1 MALKQVI
8 WSLDD
13 YKELPPSKLDKEAEL
28 EDLLCEHIE
37 IIDPNLLFIGH
48 QIYVEGHPLDI
59 LCLDGDQNTV
69 IIELKKDRTPREVT
83 AQILDYA
90 SCVSKYSYQTLYE
103 KCKEK
108 SIEID
113 KAFYDKFGYELEPE
127 SENGFNSSTRMIIV
141 AASMDSSTERIV
153 NYLNE
158 MGIDINILFFKVF
171 EIDGKRLLSRAWMI
185 DEEQVPVISKKVT
198 EWNHEYYCVFEESP
212 GVRMWDDAVKFGFF
226 SAGGG
231 TRYSKP
237 LYKLAPGSKIWLHIA
252 GNGYC
257 GYGEV
262 IGVAKPANE
271 AILTYNG
278 EDMEF
283 LKLPGLKGNYRAE
296 DPDNIEH
303 IVPIKWIKTI
313 KPKGIW
319 MKGFFGNQNI
329 VSMPR
334 SEKWEFTV
342 KQLKQIWNLNKSLND

>member
-1 MALKQVI
+1 MAVKQTI
-8 WSLDD
+8 WSLDE
-13 YKELPPSKLDKEAEL
+13 KIELLPSELDSEREL
-28 EDLLCEHIE
+28 EDLLCEHLE

-48 QIYVEGHPLDI
+48 QITTEGGPLDI
-59 LCLDGDQNTV
+59 LCLDGDQNTI
-69 IIELKKDRTPREVT
+69 IIELKKDRTPRDVT
-83 AQILDYA
+83 AQIMDYA
-90 SCVSKYSYQTLYE
+90 SCISKYTYQTLYE
-103 KCKEK
+103 KCKDGG
-108 SIEID
+108 IEID
-113 KAFYDKFGYELEPE
+113 KAFFDKYGYELEPE

-158 MGIDINILFFKVF
+158 MGIDINILFFSVF

-185 DEEQVPVISKKVT
+185 DEEQMPVKSKKIS
-198 EWNHEYYCVFEESP
+198 EWNGEYYCVFEESP
-212 GVRMWDDAVKFGFF
+212 GERVWDDAVKYGFF

-231 TRYSKP
+231 SRYSQP
-237 LYKLAPGSKIWLHIA
+237 LYKLEPNSKIWLHIA

-262 IGVAKPANE
+262 IGTAMPADK
-271 AILTYNG
+271 AILPYNG
-278 EDMEF
+278 KETEF
-283 LKLPGLKGNYRAE
+283 LKLPGLKGHYRAD
-296 DPDNIEH
+296 DPEKIEH
-303 IVPIKWIKTI
+303 IVPVRWIKTV

-342 KQLKQIWNLNKSLND
+342 RQLRQAWNLDKL